1 MPGHQAPVSTFDTV
15 STLADVARLA
25 GVGVG
30 TASRAISGKG
40 YVDDATRRRVL
51 DAAGELGYRRN
62 AAARA
67 LRERRS
73 LVVGLMLPDIHNE
86 FYTAS
91 AAVLQAEL
99 ADAGYQLLVVATGNS
114 ADAERHAWETMLDRQ
129 VDGVVHVPVDP
140 GGVAPPGLPVVQLNR
155 HTRTAGTPAVVSD
168 DVAGVAELTR
178 HVIAAGHTDLAVLV
192 GAPELST
199 SAERLAGFRTAADA
213 AGLAEDGPRGA
224 RYRVLVTGFSADGGA
239 AAMARTAGDLP
250 GAVVAL
256 SSRLVMG
263 VLRWAGEHE
272 VRIPADLSLAGL
284 GDPEW
289 FAIWQPGIT
298 TFAPP
303 LAEMGRRA
311 AHELIAAMGEEPGP
325 AGGTIRL
332 PGELRIRGSVTGAV
346 PARP

>member
-1 MPGHQAPVSTFDTV
+1 V

-40 YVDDATRRRVL
+40 YVDAETKRRVL
-51 DAAGELGYRRN
+51 EAATALGYRRN

-73 LVVGLMLPDIHNE
+73 HVVGLMLPDIHNE

-91 AAVLQAEL
+91 AAVLQSEL
-99 ADAGYQLLVVATGNS
+99 DAAGYQLLVATTGNS
-114 ADAERHAWETMLDRQ
+114 VDGERHAWETMLDRQ

-140 GGVAPPGLPVVQLNR
+140 DGAPPPGLPVVQLNR
-155 HTRTAGTPAVVSD
+155 HTRTATATAVVSD

-178 HVIAAGHTDLAVLV
+178 HLIDAGHSDLVALV
-192 GAPELST
+192 GAPQLST
-199 SAERLAGFRTAADA
+199 STERASGFRQAAAA
-213 AGLAEDGPRGA
+213 AGLVENAPEGPRC
-224 RYRVLVTGFSADGGA
+224 RVVATEFSADGGA
-239 AAMARTAGDLP
+239 EAMERIGHDLP

-263 VLRWAGEHE
+263 VLRWAGARG
-272 VRIPADLSLAGL
+272 VRIPDDLSLAGL

-289 FAIWQPGIT
+289 YALWQPGIT

-311 AHELIAAMGEEPGP
+311 ALELIARIGRTTAPP
-325 AGGTIRL
+325 ATTIRL
-332 PGELRIRGSVTGAV
+332 AGEVKVRGSIRAA
-346 PARP
+346 ARGGVAGGRS

>member
-1 MPGHQAPVSTFDTV
+1 
-15 STLADVARLA
+15 VARLA

-40 YVDDATRRRVL
+40 YVDAETRQRVL
-51 DAAGELGYRRN
+51 DAAAELGYRRN

-73 LVVGLMLPDIHNE
+73 HVVGLMLPDIHNE

-99 ADAGYQLLVVATGNS
+99 DAAGYQLLVTSTGNS
-114 ADAERHAWETMLDRQ
+114 VEGERHAWDTMLDRQ

-140 GGVAPPGLPVVQLNR
+140 HAAPPLGLPVVQLNR
-155 HTRTAGTPAVVSD
+155 HTRTATATAVVSD

-178 HVIAAGHTDLAVLV
+178 HLVDAGHSDLVALV
-192 GAPELST
+192 GAPQLST
-199 SAERLAGFRTAADA
+199 SEERTSGFRQAADA
-213 AGLAEDGPRGA
+213 AGLVEDAASGP
-224 RYRVLVTGFSADGGA
+224 RYRVVVTEFSADGGA
-239 AAMARTAGDLP
+239 EAMARIEPDLP
-250 GAVVAL
+250 TAVVAL

-263 VLRWAGEHE
+263 VLRWARARG
-272 VRIPADLSLAGL
+272 VRIPEDLSLAGL

-289 FAIWQPGIT
+289 FELWQPAIT

-311 AHELIAAMGEEPGP
+311 AHELVARIGGDAAP
-325 AGGTIRL
+325 AATTIRL
-332 PGELRIRGSVTGAV
+332 AGEVRRRDSVRA
-346 PARP
+346 PARRGAARA